1 VPSIVPCTSAAQR
14 AGARRCLD
22 VTGIPADRD
31 IGAASGDLVQF
42 EELVALTE
50 NLRWTWHM
58 DVRTLFQ
65 GLFPNVSAG
74 ALEWPLRL
82 LHEAGPA
89 RIAERLQASPELA
102 ALARAVVDDRT
113 DYLDDA
119 PWTWYPTTH
128 GGAAALH
135 VAYLSAEFALT
146 DSIPIF
152 AGGLGAVAG
161 EQLKS
166 SSALG
171 IPLVGVGLLYK
182 ESSRQYIDEAGVQR
196 EEWVRLELGHLPLS
210 LVRGSDGEPTT
221 VTVPIGAHDVVVQI
235 WMASVGRTSLYLL
248 DTDVASNEPTDRT
261 ITARLYGGGLATRIR
276 QELVLGVGGVRA
288 LERLGRSPNVLHM
301 NEGHSAFATLQQV
314 ATVMRV
320 CDVDFETARV
330 MAAAQLVFTTHT
342 PVNAGHDYFPRTL
355 AAPLLAPYAAILGIE
370 LEDLLALGRYRPE
383 DPTDSFCPT
392 VLALRLSDS
401 RNGVSRL
408 HGAVTRLQ
416 WSGLWPEIPVDE
428 VPIGHVTNGV
438 HVQSWIA
445 PEIDRIFD
453 DQLGADWRKVPGDPE
468 SWAGLLGADDVA
480 LWHAANAA
488 RARLVTATR
497 ERRRAADRSGARGAD
512 DVLDPDALTIGFV
525 GRFVAYKRP
534 TLFLRDP
541 DRLARLLTDER
552 RPVQFVFA
560 GKAHP
565 DDEAGKQLLRT
576 VTDVAQQRGLE
587 RRLVFLEDFDLTA
600 DRVLAQGVDL
610 WLNTPRR
617 PLEACGIGGMKAGAN
632 GALNL
637 STLDGWW
644 DEVWVE
650 VDPLASPIGWCIG
663 TTDVFEDHDLQDAL
677 DAESLYEQL
686 EREIVPCFYERDDD
700 GIPRRWLASVR
711 QSMASL
717 SETWLS
723 HRMVQQYVDDLYLPS
738 AARAARLRDN
748 SATRGRRLAA
758 SLARA
763 RRAWDSVGIE
773 VADPVFTDQ
782 QVLFELSASLGPLR
796 PTDVTVDLWVMP
808 AAAAPY
814 PVAARLVDDGR
825 DDGRYSYRATLRGGA
840 ASDAMIAARVLPRIE
855 DAPGRFLPRL
865 IAWSS

>member
-1 VPSIVPCTSAAQR
+1 L
-14 AGARRCLD
+14 LD
-22 VTGIPADRD
+22 VTD
-31 IGAASGDLVQF
+31 IHEEARERGGGAPVTFG
-42 EELVALTE
+42 ELVALAE
-50 NLRWTWHM
+50 NLRWTWHL
-58 DVRTLFQ
+58 DVRALFQ
-65 GLFPNVSAG
+65 GLFPNVGAG
-74 ALEWPLRL
+74 ELEWPLRL
-82 LHEAGPA
+82 LNEVGATK
-89 RIAERLQASPELA
+89 IEERLAAFPELG
-102 ALARAVVDDRT
+102 ALARSVVDDRT

-128 GGAAALH
+128 GGAPALQ

-166 SSALG
+166 ASALG
-171 IPLVGVGLLYK
+171 IPLVGVGLLYR
-182 ESSRQYIDEAGVQR
+182 ESSRQSIDAFGAQR
-196 EEWVRLELGHLPLS
+196 EEWVRLNLEHLPLA
-210 LVRGSDGEPTT
+210 LVRGADGSAAT
-221 VTVPIGAHDVVVQI
+221 VSVPIGQLDVVAQI
-235 WMASVGRTSLYLL
+235 WMASVGRTTLYLL
-248 DTDVASNEPTDRT
+248 DTDVEDNDPAERA
-261 ITARLYGGGLATRIR
+261 ITSRLYGGGLETRIR
-276 QELVLGVGGVRA
+276 QELVLGVGGIRA
-288 LERLGRSPNVLHM
+288 LERLGRPPNVLHM
-301 NEGHSAFATLQQV
+301 NEGHSAFAILQQV
-314 ATVMRV
+314 ASVMRI
-320 CDVDFETARV
+320 CGVDFATARLI
-330 MAAAQLVFTTHT
+330 AAAQMVFTTHT
-342 PVNAGHDYFPRTL
+342 PVNAGHDYFPRAL
-355 AAPLLAPYAAILGIE
+355 AGPVLAPYASLLGIE
-370 LEDLLALGRYRPE
+370 LEELLALGRYRPD
-383 DPTDSFCPT
+383 DPDDTFCPT

-408 HGAVTRLQ
+408 HGMVTRVQ
-416 WSGLWPEIPVDE
+416 WGGLWPEIPVDE

-453 DQLGADWRKVPGDPE
+453 DQLGPDWRKVPGNPE
-468 SWAGLLGADDVA
+468 TWAALRGADDVA

-497 ERRRAADRSGARGAD
+497 VRRQAAGGDVARRID
-512 DVLDPDALTIGFV
+512 DVLDPEALTIGFV

-541 DRLARLLTDER
+541 DRLERLLTDPD

-565 DDEAGKQLLRT
+565 DDEAGKRLLQK
-576 VTDVAQQRGLE
+576 VTDYAQQRKLE
-587 RRLVFLEDFDLTA
+587 RQLVFLEDFDLTA

-644 DEVWVE
+644 DEVFVAS
-650 VDPLASPIGWCIG
+650 DPAEPPIGWCIG
-663 TTDVFEDHDLQDAL
+663 TSDIFEDHDLQDAL
-677 DAESLYEQL
+677 DAESLYDQL
-686 EREIVPCFYERDDD
+686 ERQIVPCFYERDED

-717 SETWLS
+717 AETWLS
-723 HRMVQQYVDDLYLPS
+723 HRMVQQYVDDMYLPS

-758 SLARA
+758 ALSRVQ
-763 RRAWDSVGIE
+763 RAWDEVGIE
-773 VADPVFTDQ
+773 VAEPSPTEHEVVFEIT
-782 QVLFELSASLGPLR
+782 ASLGVLR
-796 PTDVTVDLWVMP
+796 PADVTVDLWVMP
-808 AAAAPY
+808 NSSSPY
-814 PVAARLVDDGR
+814 PVAARVIDDRRG
-825 DDGRYSYRATLRGGA
+825 DGQFSYRATLRGEA
-840 ASDAMIAARVLPRIE
+840 TTSATFAARVLPRIE
-855 DAPGRFLPRL
+855 DAPGRFLPGL
-865 IAWSS
+865 IAWST

>member
-1 VPSIVPCTSAAQR
+1 VVPFVPASAATRR
-14 AGARRCLD
+14 AGARRWRD
-22 VTGIPADRD
+22 VTGTPQNRD
-31 IGAASGDLVQF
+31 SAGATGAPVQY
-42 EELVALTE
+42 EELVALAE

-89 RIAERLQASPELA
+89 RIAERLQASAELA
-102 ALARAVVDDRT
+102 ALARAVVDDRS

-135 VAYLSAEFALT
+135 VAYISAEFALT

-182 ESSRQYIDEAGVQR
+182 ESSRQYIDDAGVQR
-196 EEWVRLELGHLPLS
+196 EEWVRLELSHLPLS

-221 VTVPIGAHDVVVQI
+221 VVVPIGAHDVLVQV
-235 WMASVGRTSLYLL
+235 WMASVGRTTLYLL
-248 DTDVASNEPTDRT
+248 DTDVAPNEPTDRS
-261 ITARLYGGGLATRIR
+261 ITARLYAGGLETRIR
-276 QELVLGVGGVRA
+276 QELVLGIGGVRA
-288 LERLGRSPNVLHM
+288 LERLGRAPNVLHM
-301 NEGHSAFATLQQV
+301 NEGHSAFAALQQI
-314 ATVMRV
+314 ASVMRV
-320 CDVDFETARV
+320 GDVDFETARV
-330 MAAAQLVFTTHT
+330 MAGAQLVFTTHT
-342 PVNAGHDYFPRTL
+342 PVNAGHDYFPPTL
-355 AAPLLAPYAAILGIE
+355 AGPLLAPYATLLRIE
-370 LEDLLALGRYRPE
+370 LEELLALGRYRPE

-453 DQLGADWRKVPGDPE
+453 DQLGEDWRKVPGNPE

-480 LWHAANAA
+480 LWHAANAS

-497 ERRRAADRSGARGAD
+497 ERRRAAGGEGTRRGV

-534 TLFLRDP
+534 TLFLRDA
-541 DRLARLLTDER
+541 DRLERLLTDPEH
-552 RPVQFVFA
+552 PVQFVFA

-565 DDEAGKQLLRT
+565 DDEAGKLLLRT
-576 VTDVAQQRGLE
+576 VTDVAQLRGLE
-587 RRLVFLEDFDLTA
+587 DRLVFLEDFDLTA
-600 DRVLAQGVDL
+600 DRVLAQGVDV

-650 VDPLASPIGWCIG
+650 ADPTASPIGWCIG

-677 DAESLYEQL
+677 DAQSLYDQL
-686 EREIVPCFYERDDD
+686 EREIVPCFYERDSD
-700 GIPRRWLASVR
+700 GIPRRWLSSVR

-763 RRAWDSVGIE
+763 RREWDSVTIE
-773 VADPVFTDQ
+773 VADPVYHDHE
-782 QVLFELSASLGPLR
+782 VLFELTASLGVLR
-796 PTDVTVDLWVMP
+796 PADVTVDLWVMP
-808 AAAAPY
+808 ATAAPY
-814 PVAARLVDDGR
+814 PVAARLVDERR
-825 DDGRYSYRATLRGGA
+825 DDGRTSYRATLRGGA
-840 ASDAMIAARVLPRIE
+840 TSGATFTARVLPRIE
-855 DAPGRFLPRL
+855 DAPGRFLPKL

>member
-1 VPSIVPCTSAAQR
+1 VN
-14 AGARRCLD
+14 
-22 VTGIPADRD
+22 GIPADRD
-31 IGAASGDLVQF
+31 RGGGAEAPVRF
-42 EELVALTE
+42 EELVALAE

-74 ALEWPLRL
+74 ALEWPLKL

-89 RIAERLQASPELA
+89 RIAERLAASLELA
-102 ALARAVVDDRT
+102 NLARAVVDDRT

-182 ESSRQYIDEAGVQR
+182 ESLRQSIDDDGAQR
-196 EEWVRLELGHLPLS
+196 EEWVSLELEQLPLS

-221 VTVPIGAHDVVVQI
+221 VAVPIGSHDVVVQI
-235 WMASVGRTSLYLL
+235 WMASVGRTTLYLL
-248 DTDVASNEPTDRT
+248 DTDVPHNEPADRT
-261 ITARLYGGGLATRIR
+261 ITARLYGGGLETRIR
-276 QELVLGVGGVRA
+276 QELVLGVGGVRS

-301 NEGHSAFATLQQV
+301 NEGHTAFATLQQV
-314 ATVMRV
+314 ANVMRIGG
-320 CDVDFETARV
+320 VDFETARV
-330 MAAAQLVFTTHT
+330 IAGAQLVFTTHT
-342 PVNAGHDYFPRTL
+342 PVNAGHDYFPRAL
-355 AAPLLAPYAAILGIE
+355 AEPLLAPYATMLGIE
-370 LEDLLALGRYRPE
+370 LEELLALGRYRPE

-416 WSGLWPEIPVDE
+416 WSGLWPQIPVDE

-445 PEIDRIFD
+445 PEIDKIFD
-453 DQLGADWRKVPGDPE
+453 DQLGEDWRKVPGNPE
-468 SWAGLLGADDVA
+468 SWGALLGADDVA

-497 ERRRAADRSGARGAD
+497 ERRAARPAARSHE
-512 DVLDPDALTIGFV
+512 DVLDPDTLTIGFV

-541 DRLARLLTDER
+541 DRLERLLTDPA
-552 RPVQFVFA
+552 RPVQIVFA

-565 DDEAGKQLLRT
+565 DDEAGKKLLRT

-587 RRLVFLEDFDLTA
+587 GCLVFLEDFDLTA
-600 DRVLAQGVDL
+600 DRVLAQGVDV

-650 VDPLASPIGWCIG
+650 ADPTASPIGWCIG
-663 TTDVFEDHDLQDAL
+663 STDIFEDHDLQDAL
-677 DAESLYEQL
+677 DAESLYDQL
-686 EREIVPCFYERDDD
+686 ERQIVPCFYDRDVD

-717 SETWLS
+717 AETWLS

-748 SATRGRRLAA
+748 SATRGRRLAG
-758 SLARA
+758 SLSRT
-763 RRAWDSVGIE
+763 RRAWDAVTIE
-773 VADPVFTDQ
+773 VADRVTTDQ
-782 QVLFELSASLGPLR
+782 QVVFELVVSLGALR
-796 PTDVTVDLWVMP
+796 PTDVTIDLWVMP
-808 AAAAPY
+808 AATPPY

-825 DDGRYSYRATLRGGA
+825 VDGRFTYRATLRGEATSGA
-840 ASDAMIAARVLPRIE
+840 TFTARVLPRIE
-855 DAPGRFLPRL
+855 DAPGRFLPGL